1 MRFISLFSMI
11 IATLLAGMSL
21 SYARDALNPFE
32 DRLFR
37 LPQTLEGS
45 WDEGRMVVD
54 YDEMRDVNG
63 RDSTPGKRVSMRYI
77 TLSVR
82 RAQKDYTYETE
93 AGPIKT
99 VSVGHRKKSE
109 IITIYLHGKGG
120 NYKQGA
126 DDRSFGG
133 NFNRLKNLMARNN
146 GLYVSAGF
154 SDFGNGGTKEII
166 GLIKRLKADNPN
178 PKIILACGSAGGL
191 ICWRI
196 ANDPIGKDLAGIA
209 MLGSFP
215 SGQFIGSDAFIANVP
230 LYIGHGS
237 RDTASPI
244 EGMESFYAQLKA
256 RGYNAKFVRFETGVH
271 GTPIR
276 MTDWRTVINWMVD

>member
-1 MRFISLFSMI
+1 MRFTSLCAMI
-11 IATLLAGMSL
+11 IATLLASITF
-21 SYARDALNPFE
+21 SHARDALEPFE

-37 LPQTLEGS
+37 LPETLEGS
-45 WDEGRMVVD
+45 WEDGRMVVD

-63 RDSTPGKRVSMRYI
+63 RDSVPGKRVSMRYI

-82 RAQKDYTYETE
+82 RAQKTYTYETE
-93 AGPIKT
+93 AGPVKSI
-99 VSVGHRKKSE
+99 SVGHRKKSE

-154 SDFGNGGTKEII
+154 RDFGNGGTKQII
-166 GLIKRLKADNPN
+166 GLIKKLKADNPN

-215 SGQFIGSDAFIANVP
+215 SGQFISSDAFIAKVP

-244 EGMESFYAQLKA
+244 EGMEAFYAQLKA
-256 RGYNAKFVRFETGVH
+256 RNYNVKFVRFETGVH

-276 MTDWRTVINWMVD
+276 MTDWRKVINWMVD